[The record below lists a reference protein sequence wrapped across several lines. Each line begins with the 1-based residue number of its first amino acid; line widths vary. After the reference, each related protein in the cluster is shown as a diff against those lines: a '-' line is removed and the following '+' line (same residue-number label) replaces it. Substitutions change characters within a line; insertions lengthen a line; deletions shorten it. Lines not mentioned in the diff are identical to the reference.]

1 MPHMLS
7 LAGGFV
13 FASMFWNILWSTY
26 QTEKATGAKYGKRRK
41 LIVVGGTI
49 AMFCVGFFLTGELI
63 AALEE

>member
-1 MPHMLS
+1 MRHILS

-26 QTEKATGAKYGKRRK
+26 QTAKAAGGKYGKRRK
-41 LIVVGGTI
+41 LMIISRVI
-49 AMFCVGFFLTGELI
+49 AMFFVGLFLTSELT

>member
-1 MPHMLS
+1 MRYILS

-26 QTEKATGAKYGKRRK
+26 QTAKATGGKYGKRRK
-41 LIVVGGTI
+41 LMIVGGII
-49 AMFCVGFFLTGELI
+49 AMFCIGFFPTGELI